1 MIFIVYRYK
10 NIYQY
15 SIVLYYWVIDEPPTD
30 QTSFSRK
37 NLCGLVRT
45 LPIFETRVGKNEAIC
60 ENEHGTYAKE
70 CSRRV
75 Y

>member
-1 MIFIVYRYK
+1 MIFIVYGYK
-10 NIYQY
+10 NISRY
-15 SIVLYYWVIDEPPTD
+15 SIVVYYWVIDESPTN

-45 LPIFETRVGKNEAIC
+45 LPIFETRVGKNETIR

-70 CSRRV
+70 CSCRV